1 MATDAEILSVRKEA
15 KLHGYEYFHDIS
27 GKKLELI
34 KQQPPI
40 DIISVEK
47 NAAVMTL
54 TSDYTFND
62 YRTITLTVSAIE
74 ADVFK
79 IEYGDTVSNSE
90 IGDIVDFSKEEIYGD
105 LRRFYTGAE
114 LDGSTY
120 VAELYKHL
128 AAGYLIMKYWEGMAG
143 SPDFWKH
150 GRNWV
155 DTVHKRCKSIADGNI
170 QLVSSDSA
178 VITKSTS
185 PFQYKVLDHQGGLEP
200 SEIYSQPG
208 EDDVDDEVY

>member
-1 MATDAEILSVRKEA
+1 MATDAAILSVRKKA

-40 DIISVEK
+40 NVIGIEK
-47 NAAVMTL
+47 NTTALTL
-54 TSDYTFND
+54 TTDYAFND
-62 YRTITLTVSAIE
+62 YRTITLTAAAVE
-74 ADVFK
+74 ADVYK

-90 IGDIVDFSKEEIYGD
+90 IGDIVDFSKEEVYGD
-105 LRRFYTGAE
+105 LRRFYTGTE
-114 LDGSTY
+114 LEGSTY
-120 VAELYKHL
+120 VADLYEHL
-128 AAGYLIMKYWEGMAG
+128 AAGYLIMKYWEGMAS

-155 DTVHKRCKSIADGNI
+155 DTVHKRCTDIADGNI

-185 PFQYKVLDHQGGLEP
+185 PFQYKVLDNQTGLEP